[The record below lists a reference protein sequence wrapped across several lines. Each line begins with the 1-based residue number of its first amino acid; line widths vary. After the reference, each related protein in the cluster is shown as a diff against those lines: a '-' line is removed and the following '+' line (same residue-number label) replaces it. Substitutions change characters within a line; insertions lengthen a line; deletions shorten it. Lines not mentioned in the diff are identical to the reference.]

1 MVGVPTTPLLHTPVR
16 QGVPVSGRSVSS
28 GMVVVPPVPLQTMVR
43 QSPATCAGSPDV
55 AMFAAVYVVP
65 HTKVAEHAGC
75 SQSSVVPG
83 HSLGLVH
90 CTQLPMPSQNPDM
103 LLMYV
108 LHDESSR
115 CGDWLGVPLVQ
126 IGSWQSP
133 ILAGTSL
140 SSTTDVLTPPTHSWS
155 RQSPLICV

>member
-1 MVGVPTTPLLHTPVR
+1 MTPLLHTPVR
-16 QGVPVSGRSVSS
+16 QGVPVSGRSASS

-43 QSPATCAGSPDV
+43 QSPATCTGLV
-55 AMFAAVYVVP
+55 VVGVFTAVYVVP
-65 HTKVAEHAGC
+65 HTKVAEHEGC

-83 HSLGLVH
+83 HSLPLVH

-103 LLMYV
+103 LVMYV
-108 LHDESSR
+108 LHDESSA

-133 ILAGTSL
+133 ILAGMSL
-140 SSTTDVLTPPTHSWS
+140 SSTTGVLVPPTHSWS
-155 RQSPLICV
+155 WQSPLICV